1 MIDPA
6 FALASGSLFIST
18 VGAFAAPSIGRRAAH
33 KNADA
38 AQQTA
43 EAEIR
48 KAIAAEREQASA
60 DWARY
65 CDAQQ
70 RDNNNLREQISD
82 NVTRIEQVELRAEA
96 DREALHQS
104 EKQLRLTLV
113 YLRRIIRWINENLP
127 GAHYP
132 APPPELEQEHVF
144 LFRRPTDD

>member
-48 KAIAAEREQASA
+48 RAVAAEREQASA

-70 RDNNNLREQISD
+70 RDNDNLRYQVAE
-82 NVTRIEQVELRAEA
+82 NATRIEEIELRAET
-96 DREALHQS
+96 DREARHQA
-104 EKQLRLTLV
+104 EKNFRIALV
-113 YLRRIIRWINENLP
+113 YLRRVIRWIDENLP

-132 APPPELEQEHVF
+132 PPPAELE
-144 LFRRPTDD
+144 LDI

>member
-6 FALASGSLFIST
+6 FALAAGSLFIST

-33 KNADA
+33 KSADA

-48 KAIAAEREQASA
+48 KAVAAEREQASA

-70 RDNNNLREQISD
+70 RDNDNLRYQVAE
-82 NVTRIEQVELRAEA
+82 NATRIEEIELRAEA
-96 DREALHQS
+96 DREARHQA
-104 EKQLRLTLV
+104 EKNFRIALV
-113 YLRRIIRWINENLP
+113 YLRRVIRWIDENLP

-132 APPPELEQEHVF
+132 PPPAELELEI
-144 LFRRPTDD
+144 

>member
-48 KAIAAEREQASA
+48 KAVAAEREQASA

-70 RDNNNLREQISD
+70 RDNDNLRYQVAE
-82 NVTRIEQVELRAEA
+82 NATRIEEIELRAET
-96 DREALHQS
+96 DREARHQA
-104 EKQLRLTLV
+104 EKNFRIALV
-113 YLRRIIRWINENLP
+113 YLRRVIRWIDENLP

-132 APPPELEQEHVF
+132 PPPAELE
-144 LFRRPTDD
+144 LDI

>member
-1 MIDPA
+1 MDLGTGLA
-6 FALASGSLFIST
+6 AGALIISSA
-18 VGAFAAPSIGRRAAH
+18 GAIAAPYIGRHAAH
-33 KNADA
+33 RNAEA
-38 AQQTA
+38 AQDTA
-43 EAEIR
+43 AAEMR
-48 KAIAAEREQASA
+48 KAVAAEREQASA

-70 RDNNNLREQISD
+70 RDNNSLREQISD

>member
-6 FALASGSLFIST
+6 FALAAGSLFIST

-48 KAIAAEREQASA
+48 KAVAAEREQASA

-70 RDNNNLREQISD
+70 RDNDNLRYQVAE
-82 NVTRIEQVELRAEA
+82 NATRIEEIELRAEA
-96 DREALHQS
+96 DREARHQA
-104 EKQLRLTLV
+104 EKNFRIALV
-113 YLRRIIRWINENLP
+113 YLRRVIRWIDENLP

-132 APPPELEQEHVF
+132 PPPAELE
-144 LFRRPTDD
+144 LDI

>member
-6 FALASGSLFIST
+6 FALAAGSLFIST

-48 KAIAAEREQASA
+48 RAVAAEREQASA

-70 RDNNNLREQISD
+70 RDNDNLRYQVAE
-82 NVTRIEQVELRAEA
+82 NATRIEEIELRAET
-96 DREALHQS
+96 DREARHQA
-104 EKQLRLTLV
+104 EKNFRIALV
-113 YLRRIIRWINENLP
+113 YLRRVIRWIDENLP

-132 APPPELEQEHVF
+132 PPPTELNLEI
-144 LFRRPTDD
+144 

>member
-6 FALASGSLFIST
+6 FALAAGSLFIST

-48 KAIAAEREQASA
+48 KAVAAEREQASA

-70 RDNNNLREQISD
+70 RDNDNLRYQVAE
-82 NVTRIEQVELRAEA
+82 NATRIEEIELRAEA
-96 DREALHQS
+96 DREARHQA
-104 EKQLRLTLV
+104 EKNFRIALV
-113 YLRRIIRWINENLP
+113 YLRRVIRWIDENLP

-132 APPPELEQEHVF
+132 PPPVELE
-144 LFRRPTDD
+144 LDI